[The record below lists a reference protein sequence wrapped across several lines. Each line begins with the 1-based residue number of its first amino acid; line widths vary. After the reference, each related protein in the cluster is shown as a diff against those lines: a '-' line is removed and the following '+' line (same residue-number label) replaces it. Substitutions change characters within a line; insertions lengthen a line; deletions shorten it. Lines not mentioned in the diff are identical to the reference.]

1 MSRITIF
8 ICLIFAA
15 PIIFAQENR
24 NSIAPQGQEAG
35 RLLLSDEEVLTHMI
49 NLFHKNV
56 EARGR
61 AIKALAAMKDPRVV
75 PALVEVLFFRHE
87 LPGWE
92 NAMRELT
99 GQKLGADWP
108 AWMEWLGKQSLEPH
122 RVYPIFKSKIFG
134 KIDPTFQE
142 FLNPTMAR
150 TIRLDEVVWGGVL
163 KDGIPALDHPKMIAA
178 VEANYLDEED
188 EVFGVSVNGITHAYP
203 LRIMNWHEMLNITI
217 GGTPVSLS
225 YCTLCGA
232 AVLYETTASG
242 KTYNFGSS
250 GLLYRSN
257 KLMYDRQTNTLW
269 SSLRG
274 EPVIGKLV
282 GSGLKLKRLYVVRAA
297 WREWRRLHPETLVLD
312 EDTGFSR
319 NYAEGAAY
327 AEYFASEATMFPVA
341 WRDKRLKAKDWIYGI
356 ILGGLPK
363 AFPLNALQSSPIVND
378 RIADTDLVVIAEAKT
393 LSVRAYERKGQR
405 FVAMRGNR
413 RLVDSE
419 QNEWLLSEEKLLRV
433 KDQQALLRLPGHLA
447 YWFAWYA
454 FFPNSEAYEAKP

>member
-1 MSRITIF
+1 MRRSVISV
-8 ICLIFAA
+8 CLLCIVS
-15 PIIFAQENR
+15 IIFSQADEKSSPPLR
-24 NSIAPQGQEAG
+24 QEAG
-35 RLLLSDEEVLTHMI
+35 RPLLSDEEVLTHMI
-49 NLFHKNV
+49 NLFHKDV

-61 AIKALAAMKDPRVV
+61 AIKALAAMKDRSVV

-92 NAMRELT
+92 KAMSELS
-99 GQKLGADWP
+99 GQKLGEDWP
-108 AWMEWLGKQSLEPH
+108 AWMEWLGKQRIEPH
-122 RVYPIFKSKIFG
+122 RVYPVFKSKIFG
-134 KIDPTFQE
+134 KIDPVFQE
-142 FLNPTMAR
+142 FLNPTAAR
-150 TIRLDEVVWGGVL
+150 AIRLDEVVWGGVL
-163 KDGIPALDHPKMIAA
+163 KDGIPALDNPKMIAA
-178 VEANYLDEED
+178 AEASYLDDQD
-188 EVFGVSVNGITHAYP
+188 EVFGVSLNGLTHAYP

-232 AVLYETTASG
+232 AVLYETTVNG
-242 KTYNFGSS
+242 KTFDFGSS

-269 SSLRG
+269 SSLCG

-282 GSGLKLKRLYVVRAA
+282 GGGIKLKRLYVVRTT
-297 WREWRRLHPETLVLD
+297 WKEWRQLHPETLVLGK
-312 EDTGFSR
+312 DTGFKR

-363 AFPLNALQSSPIVND
+363 AFPLGALQNSPIVND
-378 RIADTDLVVIAEAKT
+378 RIADTDVVLVADAKK

-405 FVAMRGNR
+405 FVALRENG
-413 RLVDSE
+413 RLVDGE
-419 QNEWLLSEEKLLRV
+419 HDEWILNEEKLLRV
-433 KDQQALLRLPGHLA
+433 KDRQELFRLPGHLA
-447 YWFAWYA
+447 YWFGWYA
-454 FFPNSEAYEAKP
+454 FFPNSEVYEARQ